1 MRKLRFNVAQTQS
14 LRYSFCMSNNTASNE
29 VTINEIQNN
38 KVLCSWQELSLEKAI
53 GIVHSLK
60 ITGLGKVFSIES
72 KSGTILEVI
81 RM

>member
-1 MRKLRFNVAQTQS
+1 
-14 LRYSFCMSNNTASNE
+14 MSNNTASNE